1 MKFRKIFVVLVVLSL
16 FFIFINGSFEN
27 VNTKVSHA
35 VSTNAFETYMRMITV
50 GCGSVGLT
58 NVTVTIAHNIK
69 NGKSWL
75 YSIDR
80 EDYFYIPFATICQ
93 IKTVNTDKKIGEYF
107 TGRISIK
114 MTVVYSIS
122 KTDYETIEYI
132 NL

>member
-27 VNTKVSHA
+27 VNTKVSNA
-35 VSTNAFETYMRMITV
+35 VSTNAFETYTRKITV

-80 EDYFYIPFATICQ
+80 EDYFFYTFCDNISN
-93 IKTVNTDKKIGEYF
+93 KNSEY
-107 TGRISIK
+107 
-114 MTVVYSIS
+114 
-122 KTDYETIEYI
+122 
-132 NL
+132 